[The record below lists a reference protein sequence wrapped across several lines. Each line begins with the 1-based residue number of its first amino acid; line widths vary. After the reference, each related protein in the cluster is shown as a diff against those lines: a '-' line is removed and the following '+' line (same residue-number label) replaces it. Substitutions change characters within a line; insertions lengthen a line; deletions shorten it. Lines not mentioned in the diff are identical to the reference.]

1 MSLRLKLLLGFLVLI
16 GLAGGKGFLAVDTIS
31 STGKLALDIYDRPLQ
46 AISFSK
52 SAGANFNILDR
63 KVIEMLAK
71 PEEDEIEEAVED
83 LGDEAE
89 SLLEDLDVA
98 AQRLGTVQAKEN
110 YAGIKVDIETWV
122 ESATALL
129 EKAEDGKPTSAPEEF
144 KTLVESINGKMEAL
158 VDHANEQGYSAR
170 QAAEKT
176 VEAAKLKNLIAMGIF
191 LATALMI
198 AYLLGRAISNPI
210 NRIKSVMEELAE
222 GISDGG
228 DALANMDD
236 VPYTS
241 RKDEIGGM
249 AKSVQ
254 VFQDTARQVR
264 KLQDDMVL
272 REKAAI
278 VEKEEAVAGALAG
291 EKERAIETEK
301 TREIE
306 IARVKYMEVICRA
319 YEHQI
324 AMAMKSL
331 VAASEGVQQ
340 TADSIKQ
347 NATQTTNK
355 STTVADAAGQ
365 ATSNV
370 ETVAAAAEELSASG
384 QEISRIVSESTAV
397 ANSAVEEA
405 ARANE
410 GVKVL
415 DVAAQRIGEVV
426 SLINEIASQT
436 NLLALNATI
445 EAARAGEAGKG
456 FAVVATEVKSLA
468 DQTARATEE
477 ISSQID
483 EIQAAT
489 RNAVGAINQIGDT
502 IQTVAQSTGTISEAA
517 EQQMAATQEIASSAA
532 GAAAQT
538 KNVTV
543 NIADVNAAAGD
554 TDNAAGILHESALG
568 LSDET
573 VAINKLLERF
583 MHEVKSFDD
592 VEQSLE
598 KRHAKNETAAES
610 EVTEETAT
618 EPVSAEEAATD
629 DDTAPVAEADA
640 DADPDPESNPDA
652 EIEADAVVA
661 EVPEAEAEAEAEAP
675 TAEKAA

>member
-1 MSLRLKLLLGFLVLI
+1 MSLRLKLLLGFVFLI
-16 GLAGGKGFLAVDTIS
+16 ALAGGKGFLAVDTIS
-31 STGKLALDIYDRPLQ
+31 STGKLTMDIYDRPLM

-52 SAGANFNILDR
+52 SVEIDFNVMERHVVETLIDADPDEITEL
-63 KVIEMLAK
+63 
-71 PEEDEIEEAVED
+71 EEELTDEIESLTEDMQVAVER
-83 LGDEAE
+83 LKTEAANKHAAE
-89 SLLEDLDVA
+89 IKAAVLLWHKA
-98 AQRLGTVQAKEN
+98 AVG
-110 YAGIKVDIETWV
+110 
-122 ESATALL
+122 LL
-129 EKAEDGKPTSAPEEF
+129 EKAKAGEKIHISGDF
-144 KTLVESINGKMEAL
+144 KELVESINEKMEAL
-158 VDHANEQGYSAR
+158 IDHANEVGFVAR
-170 QAAEKT
+170 SEAEKSI
-176 VEAAKLKNLIAMGIF
+176 EAAVLKNMIAMGIF

-222 GISDGG
+222 GISDEG
-228 DALANMDD
+228 DALEQMDD
-236 VPYTS
+236 VPYTN

-249 AKSVQ
+249 AKTVQ

-291 EKERAIETEK
+291 EKERAIENEK

-306 IARVKYMEVICRA
+306 MARVKYMEVICRA
-319 YEHQI
+319 YEHRIAI
-324 AMAMKSL
+324 AMESL
-331 VAASEGVQQ
+331 ASASSGVQQ
-340 TADSIKQ
+340 TADSIKN
-347 NATQTTNK
+347 NATQTTDK
-355 STTVADAAGQ
+355 SLAVANAADQ

-384 QEISRIVSESTAV
+384 QEISRIVSESTTV

-415 DVAAQRIGEVV
+415 DEAAQKIGEVV

-483 EIQAAT
+483 QIQDAT
-489 RNAVGAINQIGDT
+489 RNAVAAINQIGDT
-502 IQTVAQSTGTISEAA
+502 IQTVAHSTGAISEAA
-517 EQQMAATQEIASSAA
+517 EQQMSATQEIANSAA
-532 GAAAQT
+532 DAASQT
-538 KNVTV
+538 KNVTA
-543 NIADVNAAAGD
+543 NIGDVNTAASD
-554 TDNAAGILHESALG
+554 TDNAAGILHASATA

-573 VAINKLLERF
+573 VSMRKLLERF
-583 MHEVKSFDD
+583 MVEIKSFEEVSETSAEIASAEDEPTED
-592 VEQSLE
+592 IAEAADEVAPEGEELDETVSE
-598 KRHAKNETAAES
+598 DATTEDPAPEVETAAEA
-610 EVTEETAT
+610 EDAQPET
-618 EPVSAEEAATD
+618 
-629 DDTAPVAEADA
+629 
-640 DADPDPESNPDA
+640 
-652 EIEADAVVA
+652 
-661 EVPEAEAEAEAEAP
+661 
-675 TAEKAA
+675 EKAA